1 MTILLYNLVRPT
13 SIYEGLDNKEP
24 IVVVAKSLQLINE
37 AIKTAEKLR
46 RNIDSQNRGDLVSYL
61 NLFKDGLIKWRKNAL
76 KSKGDNTKSLH
87 KWWDENRSLLVSSE
101 AVLDPTDKK
110 HGEILDRIQL
120 VRQEIMQITDY
131 VEPPD
136 TDLEAPT
143 ANVTDIVSS
152 LFQL

>member
-37 AIKTAEKLR
+37 AIETAEKLR

-61 NLFKDGLIKWRKNAL
+61 NLFKDGLTKWRKNAL
-76 KSKGDNTKSLH
+76 KSKGDNKKSLY

-110 HGEILDRIQL
+110 HGEVLDRI
-120 VRQEIMQITDY
+120 
-131 VEPPD
+131 
-136 TDLEAPT
+136 
-143 ANVTDIVSS
+143 
-152 LFQL
+152 

>member
-1 MTILLYNLVRPT
+1 MRPT

-37 AIKTAEKLR
+37 AIETAEKLR
-46 RNIDSQNRGDLVSYL
+46 RNIDSQNRGDLASYL

-76 KSKGDNTKSLH
+76 KSKDDNTKSLY

-110 HGEILDRIQL
+110 HGEVIDRIKL
-120 VRQEIMQITDY
+120 VRQEIMEITNY

-143 ANVTDIVSS
+143 ANVTDVVSS